1 MALKPWKG
9 AGFASYTQVMRERP
23 GARAFACLLLAVAG
37 VLTASVLVSPSAA
50 QSPPPPPTTTTTTPP
65 LPPPQEPPPEFIP
78 QGVTVGGVNVGGLLL
93 DQAYR
98 EVEDAAGDPLV
109 LAFRGRTFL
118 ISPKQLGTRV
128 LVRQAVDDA
137 LEATAGEALELP
149 VRIRGASVRA
159 YVRKLAREL
168 DQKPVDARFRL
179 RNHRPWISRDRP
191 GRKLDTLRATKN
203 IVEALAHNRRNL
215 ITLQAKVIKPRVTRR
230 SLSTPVIVIHR
241 ESRRLRLYR
250 GMRLWRNFGIAV
262 GQSSYPTPIGSFEI
276 IVMHR
281 DPWWFP
287 PDSEWARGA
296 APVPPGLGNPLG
308 TRWMGLSSP
317 GVGIHGTPD
326 PASIGYSAS
335 HGCIRMHIPS
345 AEWLFTHV
353 TVGTPVYIVR
363 S

>member
-1 MALKPWKG
+1 
-9 AGFASYTQVMRERP
+9 MREKR
-23 GARAFACLLLAVAG
+23 GSLAFCCVLLALAG
-37 VLTASVLVSPSAA
+37 VLAATVLATPSAA
-50 QSPPPPPTTTTTTPP
+50 QSPPPPTTPPPITPTPPPTTTTAPP
-65 LPPPQEPPPEFIP
+65 REPPAEFIP

-98 EVEDAAGDPLV
+98 QVEDASGDPLV
-109 LAFRGRTFL
+109 LAFKGRTFV
-118 ISPKQLGTRV
+118 IAPKKLGTKM

-137 LEATAGEALELP
+137 LQAAPGEAVDLP
-149 VRIRGASVRA
+149 VRIRGDAVRA

-168 DQKPVDARFRL
+168 DRKAVDARFRL
-179 RNHRPWISRDRP
+179 RNQRPWISRERP
-191 GRKLDTLRATKN
+191 GRKLDHLRATKD
-203 IVEALAHNRRNL
+203 IVGALARNKRDL
-215 ITLQAKVIKPRVTRR
+215 IILRAKTIKPRVTRR
-230 SLSTPVIVIHR
+230 SLSSPVIVIHR
-241 ESRRLRLYR
+241 ESKRLRLYR

-262 GQSSYPTPIGSFEI
+262 GQASYPTPLGRFEI

-281 DPWWFP
+281 YPWWFP
-287 PDSEWARGA
+287 PDSDWARGA
-296 APVPPGLGNPLG
+296 APVPPGPGNPLG

-353 TVGTPVYIVR
+353 SVGTPVYIVR

>member
-1 MALKPWKG
+1 
-9 AGFASYTQVMRERP
+9 MRERI
-23 GARAFACLLLAVAG
+23 GALAFACLLLALAG
-37 VLTASVLVSPSAA
+37 FLAASVLATSSAA
-50 QSPPPPPTTTTTTPP
+50 QSPPPPTTPPPPPTTTTTTPP
-65 LPPPQEPPPEFIP
+65 PEPDFIP

-109 LAFRGRTFL
+109 LAFKGRTFL
-118 ISPKQLGTRV
+118 ISPKKLGTRV
-128 LVRQAVDDA
+128 LVRQAVNLA
-137 LEATAGEALELP
+137 LEAVPGQAVALP
-149 VRIRGASVRA
+149 VRIRGSAVRA
-159 YVRKLAREL
+159 YVRTLGKEL
-168 DQKPVDARFRL
+168 DRKPVDARFRL
-179 RNHRPWISRDRP
+179 RNERPWISRDRP
-191 GRKLDTLRATKN
+191 GRKLDVLRATKD
-203 IVEALAHNRRNL
+203 IVRALASNDRNL
-215 ITLQAKVIKPRVTRR
+215 ITLHAKKTKPRVTRR

-250 GMRLWRNFGIAV
+250 GTRLWRNFGIAV
-262 GQSSYPTPIGSFEI
+262 GQASYPTPIGKFEI

-281 DPWWFP
+281 NPWWFP
-287 PDSEWARGA
+287 PASPWAQGA
-296 APVPPGLGNPLG
+296 APIPPGPGNPLG

-345 AEWLFTHV
+345 AEWLFRRV
-353 TVGTPVYIVR
+353 SVGTPVYIIR

>member
-1 MALKPWKG
+1 
-9 AGFASYTQVMRERP
+9 MRERS
-23 GARAFACLLLAVAG
+23 GVLAFACLLLGIAGLVA
-37 VLTASVLVSPSAA
+37 ASVLATPSAA
-50 QSPPPPPTTTTTTPP
+50 QSPPPPPPPTTTTTPLP
-65 LPPPQEPPPEFIP
+65 PPPPQEPPPEFIP
-78 QGVTVGGVNVGGLLL
+78 EGVTVGGVDVGGLLL

-98 EVEDAAGDPLV
+98 AVEGASGDPLV

-118 ISPKQLGTRV
+118 ISPRKLGTKV
-128 LVRQAVDDA
+128 LVRQAVNYA
-137 LEATAGEALELP
+137 LEAAPGEAVELP
-149 VRIRGASVRA
+149 VRIRGGSVRA

-168 DQKPVDARFRL
+168 DRKAIDARFRL
-179 RNHRPWISRDRP
+179 RNQRPWISRDRP
-191 GRKLDTLRATKN
+191 GRKLDVLRATKD
-203 IVEALAHNRRNL
+203 IVRALSRNRREL
-215 ITLQAKVIKPRVTRR
+215 IILQAKTIKPRVTRR

-262 GQSSYPTPIGSFEI
+262 GQSSYPTPIGQFQI

-281 DPWWFP
+281 NPWWFP
-287 PDSEWARGA
+287 PNSAWAQGA
-296 APVPPGLGNPLG
+296 APVPPGPGNPLG
-308 TRWMGLSSP
+308 TRWMGLSAP

-345 AEWLFTHV
+345 AEWLFRHV
-353 TVGTPVYIVR
+353 SVGTTVYIVR

>member
-1 MALKPWKG
+1 
-9 AGFASYTQVMRERP
+9 MRERS
-23 GARAFACLLLAVAG
+23 GALALACLPLGLAGLLAAF
-37 VLTASVLVSPSAA
+37 VLASPSAA
-50 QSPPPPPTTTTTTPP
+50 QSPPPPTTPPPPPTTTTV
-65 LPPPQEPPPEFIP
+65 PPPEPPPEFIP

-98 EVEDAAGDPLV
+98 EVEDASGDPLV
-109 LAFRGRTFL
+109 LAFKGRTFV
-118 ISPKQLGTRV
+118 ISPKQLGTKL
-128 LVRQAVDDA
+128 LVRQAVNDA
-137 LEATAGEALELP
+137 LEAAPGEAVGLP
-149 VRIRGASVRA
+149 VRIRGDAVRA
-159 YVRKLAREL
+159 YVRRLAREL
-168 DQKPVDARFRL
+168 DRKPVDARFRL

-191 GRKLDTLRATKN
+191 GRKLDYLRATKD
-203 IVEALAHNRRNL
+203 IVNSLARNKRDL
-215 ITLQAKVIKPRVTRR
+215 IILQSKTIKPRVTRR

-241 ESRRLRLYR
+241 ESKRLRLYR
-250 GMRLWRNFGIAV
+250 GMRLWRNFGVAT
-262 GQSSYPTPIGSFEI
+262 GQASYPTPIGRFEI

-281 DPWWFP
+281 NPWWFP
-287 PDSEWARGA
+287 PDSDWARGA
-296 APVPPGLGNPLG
+296 APVPPGPGNPLG

-353 TVGTPVYIVR
+353 SVGTPVYIVR